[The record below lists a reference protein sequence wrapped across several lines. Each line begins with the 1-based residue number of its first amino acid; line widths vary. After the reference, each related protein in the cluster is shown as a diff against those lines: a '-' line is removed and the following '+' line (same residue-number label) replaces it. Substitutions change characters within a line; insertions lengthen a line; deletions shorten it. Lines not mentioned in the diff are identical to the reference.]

1 MVLPSRKEVKT
12 MSTISGFGGLFGN
25 TKSNSYQNDIW
36 GGMTSSSGSTIL
48 SDYAS
53 IKNGTYKKLAKKYYA
68 SDSAKTETEAKTE
81 TKKLGLAQTSADS
94 LSSSI
99 KDLMKDSLFT
109 KKTIKSKDETTG
121 ETSEKEDYD
130 WEAITKAVKSFVDDY
145 NSAIKDASD
154 TSHNGVLRSALSMT
168 SISKANSKLLS
179 QIGITIGSENKLTL
193 DEDKL
198 KEADISTLKTLF
210 NGTGSYADRI
220 AAKSA
225 AISKTNT
232 AGSYTNSGSTLP
244 STLTSRFETEV

>member
-1 MVLPSRKEVKT
+1 

>member
-1 MVLPSRKEVKT
+1 

-25 TKSNSYQNDIW
+25 TNTNSYQNNFW
-36 GGMTSSSGSTIL
+36 GGMTSSSSSSSNIL
-48 SDYAS
+48 SDYAA
-53 IKNGTYKKLAKKYYA
+53 IKNGSYKKLAKKYYA
-68 SDSAKTETEAKTE
+68 SENVKTETEAKDE
-81 TKKLGLAQTSADS
+81 SKKLGLAQTSADS

-99 KDLMKDSLFT
+99 KDLMKNSLFS
-109 KKTIKSKDETTG
+109 KKSVKSKDETTG
-121 ETSEKEDYD
+121 ETSEKNDYD

-198 KEADISTLKTLF
+198 KEADVATLKTLF
-210 NGTGSYADRI
+210 NGTGFYADRI

-225 AISKTNT
+225 AISNANSAST
-232 AGSYTNSGSTLP
+232 YTSSGSTLP
-244 STLTSRFETEV
+244 STLTGRFDTEV